1 MREYWLTNENNK
13 KWSLATFSGTPF
25 TNVKNPS
32 ANIKYSYWEGNR
44 SFQRTNQRDEMTTI
58 SGIVWC
64 LDGDFVASDFLS
76 YTTKSKKLFLWIK
89 RDGIDERYCRV
100 DFHLDS
106 RGETNGRSVP
116 LNVTFNRLSPWMS
129 KTRSYL
135 ALSEEVYVRHKV
147 FEFQNYSNR
156 ESPFVL
162 SLTFYP
168 YGNQNIPSK
177 IIVCDRE
184 LTKNTDGDYYVSD
197 SETKCISFVPSKYTF
212 SLQLSTLEG
221 EQKILLDGDDAYNTI
236 DFSKDA
242 FFQLDPGQDKLHIY
256 INVSDSE
263 NWHISGSLLF
273 FDQFLEG

>member
-1 MREYWLTNENNK
+1 MREYWLTNENNN
-13 KWSLATFSGTPF
+13 KWSLTTFSGTPF
-25 TNVKNPS
+25 TDVKNPS

-64 LDGDFVASDFLS
+64 LDGDFVATDFLS
-76 YTTKSKKLFLWIK
+76 FVSRSKKLFIWIK

-106 RGETNGRSVP
+106 RGETKGRSVP

-135 ALSEEVYVRHKV
+135 SPSSDIFVRHKV
-147 FEFQNYSNR
+147 FQISNLSNR
-156 ESPFVL
+156 ESPFFL
-162 SLTFYP
+162 SINFYP
-168 YGNQNIPSK
+168 FGNQNVPTK

-184 LTKNTDGDYYVSD
+184 ISKNSSGDYYVSD
-197 SETKCISFVPSKYTF
+197 SDTKCISCVPSKYTF
-212 SLQLSTLEG
+212 ALKIDTIEG
-221 EQKILLDGDDAYNTI
+221 EQKILIDGEDAYDTS
-236 DFSKDA
+236 DFTKDG
-242 FFQLDPGQDKLHIY
+242 FFQLEPGQDKIHIY
-256 INVSDSE
+256 INVADSE
-263 NWHISGSLLF
+263 NWHITGSLNF